1 MKSLS
6 IATLLGFFSV
16 LIWSTVIAFSR
27 SLTES
32 LGTLNT
38 AFFVLFFSGIF
49 IFLLIWFMKKKFPID
64 NLKNLNF
71 SYFIKV
77 GIFFVIYM
85 ILFYLAVGE
94 AQTRK
99 EAIIVGI
106 INYLWPGLIFLFAVI
121 ILKNKANYFL
131 LLIGILLCAI
141 GTLIAFFQINQ
152 LSFSEFMDLLSINVL
167 PYILIFI
174 ASISWA
180 IYSNMTRK
188 FQIETNEIYI
198 AIFFFVSS
206 FGVLLLMLIK
216 GQLPYL
222 ALNSKNIFEFIYLII
237 FPSSLAYLFWDISMK
252 SGKKNLVVSF
262 SFFIPLIS
270 TLISSYYLNVNIELS
285 FWIAAVLIVIG
296 AMLCEKSLSFKI
308 KK

>member
-49 IFLLIWFMKKKFPID
+49 IFLLIWFTKKKFPID

-206 FGVLLLMLIK
+206 FGVLLLILIK

-270 TLISSYYLNVNIELS
+270 TLISSYYLNVNIEIS
-285 FWIAAVLIVIG
+285 FWIAAALIVIG
-296 AMLCEKSLSFKI
+296 AVLCEKSLSSKI

>member
-1 MKSLS
+1 MKRQS
-6 IATLLGFFSV
+6 IATLLGFFSI

-49 IFLLIWFMKKKFPID
+49 IFLLLWLRKKKFPID
-64 NLKNLNF
+64 NLKNLSF

-99 EAIIVGI
+99 EAIIIGL
-106 INYLWPGLIFLFAVI
+106 INYLWPGLVFLFAVI
-121 ILKNKANYFL
+121 ILKKKANYFL
-131 LLIGILLCAI
+131 LISGILLCAI
-141 GTLIAFFQINQ
+141 GTFISFSLNNS
-152 LSFSEFMDLLSINVL
+152 LSFSEFMDSLSINIL
-167 PYILIFI
+167 PYIFIFI
-174 ASISWA
+174 AAISWA

-188 FQIETNEIYI
+188 FRIEKNIIYI
-198 AIFFFVSS
+198 SIFFFVSS
-206 FGVLLLMLIK
+206 FGVLLLIFIK
-216 GQLPYL
+216 GHLPYL
-222 ALNSKNIFEFIYLII
+222 ALNSKNFLELCYLIV
-237 FPSSLAYLFWDISMK
+237 FPSALAYLFWDIAMK
-252 SGKKNLVVSF
+252 SGKKDLVVSF

-270 TLISSYYLNVNIELS
+270 TLISSHYLNVKIELS
-285 FWIAAVLIVIG
+285 FWIAATLIVIG
-296 AMLCEKSLSFKI
+296 AVLCKKSLSFKM
-308 KK
+308 KN

>member
-1 MKSLS
+1 
-6 IATLLGFFSV
+6 
-16 LIWSTVIAFSR
+16 
-27 SLTES
+27 
-32 LGTLNT
+32 
-38 AFFVLFFSGIF
+38 
-49 IFLLIWFMKKKFPID
+49 
-64 NLKNLNF
+64 
-71 SYFIKV
+71 
-77 GIFFVIYM
+77 
-85 ILFYLAVGE
+85 
-94 AQTRK
+94 
-99 EAIIVGI
+99 
-106 INYLWPGLIFLFAVI
+106 
-121 ILKNKANYFL
+121 
-131 LLIGILLCAI
+131 
-141 GTLIAFFQINQ
+141 
-152 LSFSEFMDLLSINVL
+152 MDLLSINVL

-188 FQIETNEIYI
+188 FQIETNKIYI

-206 FGVLLLMLIK
+206 FGVLLLILIK

-222 ALNSKNIFEFIYLII
+222 ALNSKNIFEFIYLVI

-262 SFFIPLIS
+262 SFLIPLIS